1 MSLRKQVKQL
11 EKNLLVVEFRFNM
24 LYGLL
29 KEQDTITEGE
39 LRDFI
44 ERQVH

>member
-1 MSLRKQVKQL
+1 
-11 EKNLLVVEFRFNM
+11 M

-39 LRDFI
+39 LKDFI
-44 ERQVH
+44 ERQVHQLTPEQKREREKFTQRKK